1 MPTFDFKSPDGK
13 SYTIEGPE
21 GATPE
26 QAFQIL
32 QTQLGGAADPVSL
45 NSVGRSFAT
54 GVPIVGGL
62 LNKADAA
69 TNAGLSYALN
79 PLFDEKDQL
88 TGTIGERY
96 SKSLAM
102 QDQSD
107 ARFSA
112 QHPVIDTGAKLA
124 GGVASM
130 APVVAAAPGLFGASG
145 SFAARTGM
153 GAASNAALGGADSA
167 IRNGDPISGAL
178 VGGLIGGAMP
188 AAEAVASPFI

>member
-107 ARFSA
+107 AILYLAHAINQSHSIYVDGKIVWLY
-112 QHPVIDTGAKLA
+112 HPTKFNQIH
-124 GGVASM
+124 
-130 APVVAAAPGLFGASG
+130 
-145 SFAARTGM
+145 
-153 GAASNAALGGADSA
+153 
-167 IRNGDPISGAL
+167 
-178 VGGLIGGAMP
+178 
-188 AAEAVASPFI
+188 

>member
-32 QTQLGGAADPVSL
+32 QTQLG
-45 NSVGRSFAT
+45 
-54 GVPIVGGL
+54 
-62 LNKADAA
+62 
-69 TNAGLSYALN
+69 
-79 PLFDEKDQL
+79 
-88 TGTIGERY
+88 
-96 SKSLAM
+96 
-102 QDQSD
+102 
-107 ARFSA
+107 
-112 QHPVIDTGAKLA
+112 
-124 GGVASM
+124 
-130 APVVAAAPGLFGASG
+130 
-145 SFAARTGM
+145 

-188 AAEAVASPFI
+188 AAEAVASPFISSIMARIDPTGAANRQVARAVAESGQSPNDIANAVRQA